1 MMFYIIYKLTNKH
14 NGKFYIGIT
23 SEGLQHRF
31 RGHVRKSRFKPS
43 SNLHQAIAKYGEA
56 AFSKEILYSFE
67 TEDKKYAYSVE
78 QEYITKFDA
87 VAKGYNMDIGY
98 GWACS
103 DKTGENNPMF
113 GKVSGN
119 AHKVVIQGEEYAS
132 ILAAAKALGKNRA
145 TIARWIKDSKKPDC
159 FTV

>member
-1 MMFYIIYKLTNKH
+1 MFYIIYKLTNKQ

-31 RGHVRKSRFKPS
+31 RGHVRKSRFNPT
-43 SNLHQAIAKYGEA
+43 SNLHQAIAKYGEDT
-56 AFSKEILYSFE
+56 FSKEILYSFE

-78 QEYITKFDA
+78 QDFITKYSA
-87 VAKGYNMDIGY
+87 VTLGYNMDIGF

-103 DKTGENNPMF
+103 DRSGENNPMF

-119 AHKVVIQGEEYAS
+119 AHKVVIYGEEYSS
-132 ILAAAKALGKNRA
+132 IVAAAKDLSKSRA
-145 TIARWIKDSKKPDC
+145 TISRWIKDPKKPDC
-159 FTV
+159 YKV

>member
-1 MMFYIIYKLTNKH
+1 MFYIIYRLTNKQ
-14 NGKFYIGIT
+14 NGKCYIGIT

-31 RGHVRKSRFKPS
+31 RGHVRKSMFNPS
-43 SNLHQAIAKYGEA
+43 SNLHQAIAKYGEN

-67 TEDKKYAYSVE
+67 TDDKKYAYSIE
-78 QEYITKFDA
+78 QNYITKYNT

-119 AHKVVIQGEEYAS
+119 AHKVIIYGNEYTS
-132 ILAAAKALGKNRA
+132 LTAAAIALSKNRA
-145 TIARWIKDSKKPDC
+145 TIARWVKDPKKPNC
-159 FTV
+159 YKV

>member
-1 MMFYIIYKLTNKH
+1 MFYIIYKLTNKQ

-31 RGHVRKSRFKPS
+31 RGHVRKSRFNPS
-43 SNLHQAIAKYGEA
+43 TNLHQAIAKYGEEE
-56 AFSKEILYSFE
+56 FTKEILHSFE
-67 TEDKKYAYSVE
+67 TEDKKYAYSIE
-78 QEYITKFDA
+78 QEYITKYNS

-98 GWACS
+98 GWACA

-119 AHKVVIQGEEYAS
+119 AHKVIIRGIEYTS
-132 ILAAAKALGKNRA
+132 MVAAAKALNKCRA
-145 TIARWIKDSKKPDC
+145 TIAKWIKDSKKPDC
-159 FTV
+159 FKV

>member
-1 MMFYIIYKLTNKH
+1 MFYIIYKITNKQ

-31 RGHVRKSRFKPS
+31 RGHVRKSRFKPT
-43 SNLHQAIAKYGEA
+43 SNLHQAIAKYGED
-56 AFSKEILYSFE
+56 AFSKEILHSFE
-67 TEDKKYAYSVE
+67 AENKKYAYSIE
-78 QEYITKFDA
+78 QKYITEYGA

-119 AHKVVIQGEEYAS
+119 AHKVVIHGDEYIS
-132 ILAAAKALGKNRA
+132 LVAAAGALGVNRA
-145 TIARWIKDSKKPDC
+145 TIARWIKSPNKPNC
-159 FTV
+159 FKV

>member
-1 MMFYIIYKLTNKH
+1 MLYIIYKLVNKQ

-31 RGHVRKSRFKPS
+31 RGHVRKSRFNPT
-43 SNLHQAIAKYGEA
+43 SNLHQAIAKYGEGT
-56 AFSKEILYSFE
+56 FSKEVLHSFE

-78 QEYITKFDA
+78 QEYITKYAA

-98 GWACS
+98 GWACA
-103 DKTGENNPMF
+103 DKTGRNNPMF

-119 AHKVVIQGEEYAS
+119 AHSVVIQDSEYS
-132 ILAAAKALGKNRA
+132 SLTAAAEALCKNRA

-159 FTV
+159 YKV